1 MNTGIWSLSSI
12 TKKVRAT
19 KSGRSRGLRPQVFQ
33 QGRKIFQAIVVSE
46 QEEAN
51 APRELEC
58 SGSWIDRHDN
68 WILGFT

>member
-1 MNTGIWSLSSI
+1 MNTGIWSPSPTI
-12 TKKVRAT
+12 KKVRAT
-19 KSGRSRGLRPQVFQ
+19 SGRSRGPGLEGSSRAGSFQV
-33 QGRKIFQAIVVSE
+33 IVVVPV
-46 QEEAN
+46 QEEAS

>member
-1 MNTGIWSLSSI
+1 MNTGIWSPSSTI
-12 TKKVRAT
+12 KKVRAT
-19 KSGRSRGLRPQVFQ
+19 VGEAGAQASRVPAGQKDLSGHCCSSGAGGRS
-33 QGRKIFQAIVVSE
+33 
-46 QEEAN
+46 